1 MEQSGITAPLS
12 LSDLY
17 DEDELVMI
25 SALQHYLYCR
35 RRCALVHIEQ
45 QWQENLFTAEGRL
58 MHERVHKPGAESRR
72 KVRVEYSLSLR
83 SLRLGLS
90 GQADIVEFHLQED
103 GFWLPLPVEYKR
115 GRPKK
120 DDTDRVQLCAQ
131 ALCLE
136 EMLNCTVPE
145 GALYYGQKQRR
156 YPVVFDQTLRH
167 STQTAAAALHELL
180 RSEKTPGP
188 EFGPKCGSCS
198 LLPRCL
204 PTAASKKSVATYLHR
219 MVAP

>member
-1 MEQSGITAPLS
+1 MEEIKLPGYAAK
-12 LSDLY
+12 LY

-35 RRCALVHIEQ
+35 RRCALVHLEQ
-45 QWQENLFTAEGRL
+45 EWRENLFTAEGRL

-72 KVRVEYSLSLR
+72 KVRVEYSLPVR

-90 GQADIVEFHLQED
+90 GQADIVEFHRQED

-120 DDTDRVQLCAQ
+120 DETDRVQLCAQ

-156 YPVVFDQTLRH
+156 YPVLFDQALRH
-167 STQTAAAALHELL
+167 ATQAAAETLHALLSSHA
-180 RSEKTPGP
+180 TPAP
-188 EFGPKCGSCS
+188 EFGPKCESCS

-204 PTAASKKSVATYLHR
+204 PTAAAGKNVAAYIRR
-219 MVAP
+219 MITA

>member
-1 MEQSGITAPLS
+1 MLKTTRPQDPVAL
-12 LSDLY
+12 LY
-17 DEDELVMI
+17 NEDDWVMI

-45 QWQENLFTAEGRL
+45 QRQENLITAEGRL

-72 KVRVEYSLSLR
+72 SVRVEYSLAIR

-90 GQADIVEFHLQED
+90 GQADIVEFHRQED
-103 GFWLPLPVEYKR
+103 GSWLPLPVEYKR

-156 YPVVFDQTLRH
+156 YPVIFDPALRH
-167 STQTAAAALHELL
+167 TTQTAAIALHELL
-180 RSEKTPGP
+180 SSKQTPAP
-188 EFGPKCGSCS
+188 EFGPKCESCS
-198 LLPRCL
+198 LLSRCL
-204 PTAASKKSVATYLHR
+204 PTAATEKSVAAYIRR
-219 MVAP
+219 MVAA